1 MAMKGIDLND
11 VAAFVRVA
19 EDGGFTA
26 AARALRVPKSTV
38 SRALARLEGAL
49 DVRLVQRTTRSF
61 ALTDAGRAYY
71 ERVRGAV
78 AQVAEASA
86 DASDRSDSPRGT
98 IRVTAPVD
106 LGEAFLAAAI
116 VAFVEKYPEVHFDV
130 SLTSRVVDLV
140 AEGFDLALRASPMAD
155 SSLVVRK
162 LGQAHM
168 GFFASPAYLAR
179 KGEPARVED
188 LAGHDFV
195 LFRAAGIRNPLPLI
209 GPGGE
214 ERALIVP
221 EGSAIA
227 ADDLTFVNA
236 AVAAGAG
243 IGLLPIFFAS
253 CEASLQRAG
262 LTRILPDW
270 RMRGAPLHLV
280 APGGSGAQ
288 EPRRVRLFRDFL
300 VAEAKRR
307 GFGG

>member
-1 MAMKGIDLND
+1 MNGIDLND

-26 AARALRVPKSTV
+26 AARSLRVPKSTV
-38 SRALARLEGAL
+38 SRALTRLERAL

-86 DASDRSDSPRGT
+86 DAADRSDSPRGT
-98 IRVTAPVD
+98 IRITAPVD

-116 VAFVEKYPEVHFDV
+116 VAFVEQHPDVHFDV
-130 SLTSRVVDLV
+130 SLTARVVDLV

-162 LGQAHM
+162 IGPAHM
-168 GFFASPAYLAR
+168 GLFASPAYLER
-179 KGEPARVED
+179 KGTPASVED
-188 LAGHDFV
+188 LTGHDFV
-195 LFRAAGIRNPLPLI
+195 LFRATGLRGPLPLI

-214 ERALIVP
+214 ERTLTVP
-221 EGSAIA
+221 ESSAIA
-227 ADDLTFVNA
+227 ADDLTFINA

-243 IGLLPIFFAS
+243 IGLLPLFFAS
-253 CEASLQRAG
+253 CESTLQRAG
-262 LTRILPDW
+262 LTRILPGW
-270 RMRGAPLHLV
+270 RLRGTPLHLV
-280 APGGSGAQ
+280 APGGPH

-300 VAEAKRR
+300 VAEAKRL

>member
-1 MAMKGIDLND
+1 MKGIDLND

-38 SRALARLEGAL
+38 SRALARLEGTL

-78 AQVAEASA
+78 TQVAEASA
-86 DASDRSDSPRGT
+86 DVSDRSDSPRGT
-98 IRVTAPVD
+98 IRITAPVD

-116 VAFVEKYPEVHFDV
+116 VAFVEKYPDVHFDV
-130 SLTSRVVDLV
+130 SLTGRVVDLV
-140 AEGFDLALRASPMAD
+140 AEGFDLALRATPMAD

-168 GFFASPAYLAR
+168 GFFASPGYLER
-179 KGEPARVED
+179 KGTPARVED
-188 LAGHDFV
+188 LAAHDFV
-195 LFRAAGIRNPLPLI
+195 FFRATGLRNPLPLI

-214 ERALIVP
+214 ERSFTVP
-221 EGSAIA
+221 EASAIA

-243 IGLLPIFFAS
+243 IGLLPLFFAA
-253 CEASLQRAG
+253 CETSLRRAG

-270 RMRGAPLHLV
+270 RMRGSPLHLV
-280 APGGSGAQ
+280 APGGNGAQ